1 MKHWDRQEIEAMAA
15 MRRDGKALTAIAE
28 AWGVSRMVV
37 AGIARRNPELFP
49 VREKKTAADKAAER
63 KTKAAKLLAKR
74 KKAAGTGTVDKPR
87 LIPVEAYDTQH
98 MQLPG
103 APTVAFIDCGEF
115 RCRLVLTPGGERLGP
130 DTPCCG
136 RPVAE
141 GSAYCPEHQKLM
153 YRPYIKRTPAW

>member
-1 MKHWDRQEIEAMAA
+1 MAA
-15 MRRDGKALTAIAE
+15 MRSDGRTLSAIAE

-37 AGIARRNPELFP
+37 AGLASRNPDLFP
-49 VREKKTAADKAAER
+49 AREKKAKAKPDKAAAER
-63 KTKAAKLLAKR
+63 RSKAAKLLARR
-74 KKAAGTGTVDKPR
+74 KNKPVPAADAPIRKQVR
-87 LIPVEAYDTQH
+87 IEAYDTQH

-103 APTVAFIDCGEF
+103 APTVPFIDCGEF

-153 YRPYIKRTPAW
+153 YRPYVKRTPAW